1 MPKHEPPVP
10 KLQRPLHRM
19 RGRPRVSPPIRNTQ
33 ELKQLFGCSKA
44 ELPHELA
51 LHGVDY
57 HMDSQGQFW
66 AALEAVPELPAG
78 ARRRDGQGPEEGSE

>member
-1 MPKHEPPVP
+1 MPKYDPPVP

-33 ELKQLFGCSKA
+33 ELKALFGCSKA

-57 HMDSQGQFW
+57 HRDSQGEFW
-66 AALEAVPELPAG
+66 AALEEVPDLP
-78 ARRRDGQGPEEGSE
+78 SETRKRGRKEDKD